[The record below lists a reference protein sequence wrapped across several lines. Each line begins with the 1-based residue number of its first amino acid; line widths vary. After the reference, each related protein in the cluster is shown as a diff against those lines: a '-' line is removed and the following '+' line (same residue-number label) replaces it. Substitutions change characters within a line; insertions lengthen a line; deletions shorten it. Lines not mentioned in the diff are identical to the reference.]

1 MRRLILFDIDGTLLS
16 TDGAARRAFHAALIE
31 VYGATGPIATHS
43 FDGKTDPQIARELLS
58 LEGLSD
64 ASIDRGLDRLFRSYL
79 RRLATELATPGHSTR
94 LYPGVT
100 TLLDALRPDPHI
112 CLALLTGNIAQGAA
126 LKLRSAGIADYFR
139 FGAYGSDCEQRTG
152 LPGIA
157 VQRALADTGRAFNG
171 HEVVIIGD
179 TPNDVTCGQALG
191 VFTIA
196 VATGRHTREDLLAAG
211 ADIALQDL
219 SDTRAVLDLLSA

>member
-79 RRLATELATPGHSTR
+79 RRLATELAMPGHSTR

-100 TLLDALRPDPHI
+100 TLLDALRPDPQI

-139 FGAYGSDCEQRTG
+139 
-152 LPGIA
+152 
-157 VQRALADTGRAFNG
+157 
-171 HEVVIIGD
+171 
-179 TPNDVTCGQALG
+179 
-191 VFTIA
+191 
-196 VATGRHTREDLLAAG
+196 
-211 ADIALQDL
+211 
-219 SDTRAVLDLLSA
+219 